1 MTSAEP
7 RPRIVEVAFWTWVAA
22 AILLVLFGLLIATAT
37 APVFFRGA
45 GVLFSV
51 AGLALAYLAGRARS
65 GRSRFRW
72 AALALAL
79 TLILLVI
86 LFEFVWLLGPA
97 WLLIVILL
105 LIGAFAATRDKAQAW
120 FDAVEAGRDGD

>member
-1 MTSAEP
+1 MTPADP
-7 RPRIVEVAFWTWVAA
+7 RPRIIEVAFWTWVAA

-45 GVLFSV
+45 GVVFSV
-51 AGLALAYLAGRARS
+51 AGLALGYLAGRARS

-72 AALALAL
+72 AAVALAL
-79 TLILLVI
+79 TLVLLLI
-86 LFEFVWLLGPA
+86 LFDLLLRGLV

-105 LIGAFAATRDKAQAW
+105 LIGAFAATRDTAHSW
-120 FDAVEAGRDGD
+120 FDAVDSGSDGD